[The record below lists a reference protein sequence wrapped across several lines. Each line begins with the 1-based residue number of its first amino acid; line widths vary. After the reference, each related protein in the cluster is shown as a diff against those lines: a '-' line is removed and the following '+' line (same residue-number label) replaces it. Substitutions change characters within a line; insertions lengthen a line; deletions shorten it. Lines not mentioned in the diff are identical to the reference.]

1 MQVFDFNCIRI
12 AYIALF
18 IYSRST
24 FVRTNERYSEG
35 EEHEYVANNIQ
46 YDTEMPGFISDESYD
61 VSALNMTRTQEPNE
75 TKEHVSYQKKYEEEL
90 FTFTEKI
97 YDSRELIRLRK
108 SLLFGYD
115 RFSRPLV
122 NSSHQVVV
130 KLGVNVAQIN
140 GLDEDYQVRFA
151 FDAYKINKNTIIFWY
166 ELKGDGEYF
175 TNKSPLE

>member
-1 MQVFDFNCIRI
+1 MRFFYFYCIRI
-12 AYIALF
+12 AYISLF

-24 FVRTNERYSEG
+24 FVRANERYSEG
-35 EEHEYVANNIQ
+35 EENEYVANNIQ
-46 YDTEMPGFISDESYD
+46 DDTEMPGFINDDSYD
-61 VSALNMTRTQEPNE
+61 VPVLNMTRTQEPNE
-75 TKEHVSYQKKYEEEL
+75 TKEHVSYKKQYEEEL

-115 RFSRPLV
+115 KFSRPLV

-151 FDAYKINKNTIIFWY
+151 FDTYKINKMTLSWY
-166 ELKGDGEYF
+166 EL
-175 TNKSPLE
+175 